1 MQTGYSDNVK
11 PGAGVENN
19 NVQPEQELNSDIQPI
34 DTTSSP
40 DCINANVVCSQ
51 MSDEDQNEWSAQ
63 SWLFREF
70 LDKMK
75 RNNVRSLLVYTEDN
89 EGNPCKFEW
98 MMPKKMKKETIEFIS
113 S

>member
-40 DCINANVVCSQ
+40 VCTNANVVCSQ
-51 MSDEDQNEWSAQ
+51 MSGNHLIKTELPHLIALTKPSSYWHKKVIYIQPSVELFNSNVVSPICLVELLQILCQN
-63 SWLFREF
+63 
-70 LDKMK
+70 
-75 RNNVRSLLVYTEDN
+75 
-89 EGNPCKFEW
+89 
-98 MMPKKMKKETIEFIS
+98 
-113 S
+113 